1 MKDRTKSILIG
12 ISFIVAMVLF
22 VWGFNFLKG
31 KSILNNQFKFYAV
44 YNNSKGLLPGDLVTI
59 NGMQVGTVSSL
70 DFHPSQDGSIVVEF
84 TTNNDLNIPD
94 NSIVKLSSSLM
105 GSVSLNLTLGDS
117 RIFAKSGDT
126 LLSALDNGMMSMITE
141 TIVPLKDNLETLLT
155 NLNDLTTNLNDILNQ
170 ELKTNINNGVSS
182 LASSMNN
189 IEAIS
194 SDLQQLVDSEDGK
207 ITMVVNNLE
216 TITDNLGIVSDSL
229 KNIDYNHLVSSLD
242 NCLTEFNTLMTGIN
256 NGEGSAG
263 LLVKDDSLY
272 YNVNEAVSTLQYIL
286 EEIKENPKKIKLS
299 VF

>member
-1 MKDRTKSILIG
+1 
-12 ISFIVAMVLF
+12 
-22 VWGFNFLKG
+22 
-31 KSILNNQFKFYAV
+31 
-44 YNNSKGLLPGDLVTI
+44 
-59 NGMQVGTVSSL
+59 MQ
-70 DFHPSQDGSIVVEF
+70 
-84 TTNNDLNIPD
+84 
-94 NSIVKLSSSLM
+94 
-105 GSVSLNLTLGDS
+105 
-117 RIFAKSGDT
+117 
-126 LLSALDNGMMSMITE
+126 MITE

-155 NLNDLTTNLNDILNQ
+155 NLNDLTTNLNDLLNQ

-189 IEAIS
+189 IETIS
-194 SDLQQLVDSEDGK
+194 SDLQQLVDSKDGK
-207 ITMVVNNLE
+207 LTMVVNNLE
-216 TITDNLGIVSDSL
+216 TITDNFTVVSDSL
-229 KNIDYNHLVSSLD
+229 KRIDYNHLVLSLE

>member
-12 ISFIVAMVLF
+12 ASFIVAMVLF

-31 KSILNNQFKFYAV
+31 KSLLNNQYKFYAV
-44 YNNSKGLLPGDLVTI
+44 YENSKGLLPGDLVTI

-70 DFHPSQDGSIVVEF
+70 EFHPRQDGSIVVEF
-84 TTNNDLNIPD
+84 TTNKDLNIPV
-94 NSIVKLSSSLM
+94 NSVVKLSSSLM
-105 GSVSLNLTLGDS
+105 GAVNLSLTLGDS
-117 RIFAKSGDT
+117 PVLAQSGDT
-126 LLSALDNGMMSMITE
+126 LLSSLDNGMMNMITE

-155 NLNDLTTNLNDILNQ
+155 NLNNLTTNLNDLLNQ

-182 LASSMNN
+182 FASSMNN
-189 IEAIS
+189 IETIS
-194 SDLQQLVDSEDGK
+194 SDLQQLVDSKDGK
-207 ITMVVNNLE
+207 LTMVVNNLE
-216 TITDNLGIVSDSL
+216 TITDNFSVVSDSL
-229 KNIDYNHLVSSLD
+229 KRIDYNHLVLSLE
-242 NCLTEFNTLMTGIN
+242 NCLTEFNTLMSGIN

>member
-12 ISFIVAMVLF
+12 VSFIVAMVLF

-31 KSILNNQFKFYAV
+31 KSLLNNQYKFYAV
-44 YNNSKGLLPGDLVTI
+44 YENSKGLLPGDLVTI

-70 DFHPSQDGSIVVEF
+70 EFHPRQDGSIVVEF
-84 TTNNDLNIPD
+84 TTNNDLNIPI
-94 NSIVKLSSSLM
+94 NSVVKLSSSLM
-105 GSVSLNLTLGDS
+105 GAVNLNLTLGNS
-117 RIFAKSGDT
+117 PILAQSGDT
-126 LLSALDNGMMSMITE
+126 LLSSLDNGAMQMITE

-155 NLNDLTTNLNDILNQ
+155 NLNDLTTNLNDLLNQ

-182 LASSMNN
+182 FASSMNN
-189 IEAIS
+189 IETIS
-194 SDLQQLVDSEDGK
+194 SDLQQLVDSKDGK
-207 ITMVVNNLE
+207 LTMVVNNLE
-216 TITDNLGIVSDSL
+216 TITDNFGVVSDSL
-229 KNIDYNHLVSSLD
+229 KRIDYNHLVLSLE

>member
-12 ISFIVAMVLF
+12 ASFIVAMVLF

-31 KSILNNQFKFYAV
+31 KSLLNNQYKFYAV
-44 YNNSKGLLPGDLVTI
+44 YENSKGLLPGDLVTI

-70 DFHPSQDGSIVVEF
+70 EFHPRQDGSIVVEF
-84 TTNNDLNIPD
+84 TTNKDLDIPV
-94 NSIVKLSSSLM
+94 NSVVKLSSSLM
-105 GSVSLNLTLGDS
+105 GAVNLSLTLGDS
-117 RIFAKSGDT
+117 PVLAQSGDT
-126 LLSALDNGMMSMITE
+126 LLSSLDNGMMNMITE

-155 NLNDLTTNLNDILNQ
+155 NLNNLTTNLNDLLNQ

-182 LASSMNN
+182 FASSMNN
-189 IEAIS
+189 IETIS
-194 SDLQQLVDSEDGK
+194 SDLQQLVDSKDGK
-207 ITMVVNNLE
+207 LTMVVNNLE
-216 TITDNLGIVSDSL
+216 TITDNFSVVSDSL
-229 KNIDYNHLVSSLD
+229 KRIDYNHLVLSLE
-242 NCLTEFNTLMTGIN
+242 NCLTEFNTLMSGIN

>member
-12 ISFIVAMVLF
+12 ASFIVAMVLF

-31 KSILNNQFKFYAV
+31 KSILNNQYKFYAV
-44 YNNSKGLLPGDLVTI
+44 YENSKGLLPGDLVTI

-70 DFHPSQDGSIVVEF
+70 EFHPRQDGSIVVEF
-84 TTNNDLNIPD
+84 TTNKDLNIPV
-94 NSIVKLSSSLM
+94 NSVVQLSSSLM
-105 GSVSLNLTLGDS
+105 GSVSLNLTLGNS
-117 RIFAKSGDT
+117 PILAQSGDT
-126 LLSALDNGMMSMITE
+126 LLSSLDNGMMNMITE
-141 TIVPLKDNLETLLT
+141 TIVPLKDNLETLLVS
-155 NLNDLTTNLNDILNQ
+155 LNDLTANLNDILNQ

-207 ITMVVNNLE
+207 LTMVVNNLE
-216 TITDNLGIVSDSL
+216 TITDNFSVVSDSL
-229 KNIDYNHLVSSLD
+229 TRIDYNHLVLSLE

-256 NGEGSAG
+256 NGEGSVG
-263 LLVKDDSLY
+263 QLVKDDSLY